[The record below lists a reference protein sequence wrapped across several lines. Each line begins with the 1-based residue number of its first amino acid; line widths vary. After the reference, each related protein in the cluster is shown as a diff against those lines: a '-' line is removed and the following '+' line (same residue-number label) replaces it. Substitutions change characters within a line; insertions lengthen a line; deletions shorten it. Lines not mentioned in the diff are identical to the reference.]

1 MEDAQLFD
9 AVERYLNGEMPH
21 EERNNFEQ
29 LRKNTPAVDHMVVQ
43 HSMFLHQLNNYGD
56 HKNLKHN
63 LQNIHQELLQTG
75 DIEEVQPKAKVIDFF
90 RKYRKVMLAAACIAG
105 VIALSISGL
114 VAYFTPK
121 RTVNEIEQLKK
132 ELYSVKVSQ
141 KQTQNEINNFK
152 IESHNKPVITGK
164 FGGTGF
170 LIDGKG
176 YLVTSAHVVAKSDS
190 VYVLSKDNYYKAAIV
205 TADDNSDIAILKI
218 IDPRFQPY
226 KTLPYGLH
234 KGASDL
240 GESIFTL
247 GFPKTD
253 IVYNEGYLSSKSGFN
268 GDTSAYQIAISAN
281 PGNSGG
287 PIFNEAGEVI
297 GVLSGKQ
304 TTAEG
309 VVFSSKTKNIVKV
322 LEEAKKTDSSYNTIK
337 LNYNSSIKNL
347 DRKQQIKKIED
358 CIFNVLSY

>member
-1 MEDAQLFD
+1 MEELQLLE
-9 AVERYLNGEMPH
+9 AVERYLSGEMPP
-21 EERNNFEQ
+21 EEVTNFEQ
-29 LRKNTPAVDHMVVQ
+29 LRKSDPSVDQMVVQ
-43 HSMFLHQLNNYGD
+43 HAMFLHQLTGFGEN
-56 HKNLKHN
+56 KSLKHN
-63 LQNIHQELLQTG
+63 LQNIHQQLLQDG
-75 DIEEVQPKAKVIDFF
+75 EIKEALPKAKVVSFLK
-90 RKYRKVMLAAACIAG
+90 KYRKVLAAAACIAG

-121 RTVNEIEQLKK
+121 RTVNEIEQLKR

-141 KQTQNEINNFK
+141 KQTQNEINSFK
-152 IESHNKPVITGK
+152 NGSLKPPVTGK

-190 VYVLSKDNYYKAAIV
+190 VYVLKGENFYKAAIV
-205 TADDNSDIAILKI
+205 IADENTDIAILKI
-218 IDPRFQPY
+218 IDDRFQP
-226 KTLPYGLH
+226 KALPYAIH
-234 KGASDL
+234 KGSSDL
-240 GESIFTL
+240 GEPIFTL
-247 GFPKTD
+247 GFPRTD
-253 IVYNEGYLSSKSGFN
+253 MVYNQGYLSAKTGYN
-268 GDTSAYQIAISAN
+268 GDSSTYQITISVN

-309 VVFSSKTKNIVKV
+309 VVFSSKAKNILKV
-322 LEEAKKTDSSYNTIK
+322 LEEAKKADSTNNIK
-337 LNYNSSIKNL
+337 LNYASSLKNM
-347 DRKQQIKKIED
+347 DRKTQVKKIED

>member
-1 MEDAQLFD
+1 MEELQLLE
-9 AVERYLNGEMPH
+9 AVERYLSGEMTP
-21 EERNNFEQ
+21 EEVTNFEQ
-29 LRKNTPAVDHMVVQ
+29 LRKSDPSIDQMVVQ
-43 HSMFLHQLNNYGD
+43 HTMFLHQLTGFGEN
-56 HKNLKHN
+56 KSLKLN
-63 LQNIHQELLQTG
+63 LQNIHQQLLQDG
-75 DIEEVQPKAKVIDFF
+75 DIKEVQPKAKVVSFLK
-90 RKYRKVMLAAACIAG
+90 KYRKVLAAAACIAG

-114 VAYFTPK
+114 VAYVTPK
-121 RTVNEIEQLKK
+121 RTVNEIEQLKR

-141 KQTQNEINNFK
+141 KQTQNEINSFK
-152 IESHNKPVITGK
+152 NGSFRPPVSG

-170 LIDGKG
+170 LIDGRG

-205 TADDNSDIAILKI
+205 VADEATDIAILKI
-218 IDPRFQPY
+218 IDGRFQPY
-226 KTLPYGLH
+226 KNLPYAIH
-234 KGASDL
+234 KGTSDL

-247 GFPKTD
+247 GFPRTEM
-253 IVYNEGYLSSKSGFN
+253 VYNQGYLSAKTGYK
-268 GDTSAYQIAISAN
+268 GDSSAYQLTISVN

-309 VVFSSKTKNIVKV
+309 VVFSSKAKNITKI
-322 LEEAKKTDSSYNTIK
+322 LEEAKKADSTNNIK
-337 LNYNSSIKNL
+337 LNYASSLKNM